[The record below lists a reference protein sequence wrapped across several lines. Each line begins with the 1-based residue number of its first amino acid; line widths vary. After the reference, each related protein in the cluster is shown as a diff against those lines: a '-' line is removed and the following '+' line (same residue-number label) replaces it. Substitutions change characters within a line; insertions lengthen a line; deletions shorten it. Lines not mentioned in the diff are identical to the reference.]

1 MGDPGEKKYIKKK
14 IRPGAIVL
22 DPRET
27 AIVVQYELEGQL
39 LAPDGVT
46 VITELSDGTKRI
58 KVKTLDRRTDIQ
70 AEADEIVTT
79 CKLIHHSKTGKVRSL
94 LAELGTERRTPRAA
108 RKRGR
113 CAEVV
118 HDEDA
123 RRSRAPAKRR
133 RRVSETANTRDRD
146 AHAHRA
152 RADDPAAKTLDAIV
166 AQDRRLLEAKA
177 DSVAPRRAPPPQRPR
192 LGDRLERLSSDS
204 LLTLVVWESEV
215 GKTKSMHEHIDIS
228 GAFVRRRSRD
238 APSAAGVARFAAE
251 AKNLETLAAHGAPQR
266 SRGCARTA
274 AGPGHR
280 HECPSGVLRALQR
293 VGVPRPNPR

>member
-70 AEADEIVTT
+70 ALADEIVTT

-94 LAELGTERRTPRAA
+94 LAELRDRTANA
-108 RKRGR
+108 SSGAKTRKD
-113 CAEVV
+113 ALEVV

-123 RRSRAPAKRR
+123 RRSRAPSRKGAGEFPRL
-133 RRVSETANTRDRD
+133 ANTRDRD

-166 AQDRRLLEAKA
+166 AREDRRLLAEAKA
-177 DSVAPRRAPPPQRPR
+177 DFLGAAPTSSPPPRAAR
-192 LGDRLERLSSDS
+192 LGDRLERLSVS
-204 LLTLVVWESEV
+204 T
-215 GKTKSMHEHIDIS
+215 
-228 GAFVRRRSRD
+228 R
-238 APSAAGVARFAAE
+238 
-251 AKNLETLAAHGAPQR
+251 
-266 SRGCARTA
+266 C
-274 AGPGHR
+274 
-280 HECPSGVLRALQR
+280 
-293 VGVPRPNPR
+293 